1 MALFNQSRGRIIQLI
16 FVGIFLIM
24 LIQLFNLQILSG
36 KYRQLAM
43 DNAVFA
49 KVRYPD
55 RGIIFDRNGKAIL
68 DNTILYDLV
77 VTPSEL
83 KNADTFGLCRLLAI
97 DTAQF
102 RKRVNDAIIKNGRY
116 RPSVFQSL
124 LTPELHARL
133 EENIWKYN
141 GFALVERPVRKYP
154 YNAGAHVMGYIGE
167 VDQNIIKKSNNYY
180 RMGDFVG
187 RSGLEASYETVL
199 MGQRGVEY
207 MIKDNHNRLV
217 GSYENGLRDTLP
229 IAGNNLHTYL
239 DIELQQMAEAMMAN
253 KVGAVVAID
262 PRTGGILAMAS
273 GPNYDPNE
281 LSGPNKNKNYSR
293 LALDVSSPM
302 FNRAIKGQYPPGSTF
317 KPLGAL
323 VALDEGLITP
333 SYGYACGGTYY
344 GCTRPLNCTEK
355 WGGHANNLR
364 DAIAW
369 SCNSYFSE
377 VLKKTIDN
385 PKYRNP
391 RKGLM
396 VWKDYMTAMGL
407 GYRLGVDLPSE
418 DAGNIPDTAD
428 YDKSYNG
435 LWNSCT
441 MVGGGLGIGQDKM
454 LTTPLQLAN
463 AMCVIA
469 NKGYYYTPHFV
480 KKIDN
485 YPGADSILAPYK
497 VKHEA
502 LTHISDQ
509 AFEIVISGMQ
519 DVVDKGTGR
528 VAQIPGIQICA
539 KTGTAQNRIIF
550 EGKRLDLK
558 DNSMFVC
565 FAPRDNPKIAIA
577 VVVQNGGYGSTW
589 AAPIASIIMEKYLND
604 TLRPEK
610 ARRMEEISQTNLMP
624 SYLKRMQYREDSIR
638 AFKWFEM
645 TKDSAYIEKY
655 LKPVRQTVR
664 PAAVPTQQAAVPAKE
679 NKSNHSNQPKK
690 AELVVDRIRTK
701 EFNG

>member
-1 MALFNQSRGRIIQLI
+1 MALFNQSRSRIIQLI
-16 FVGIFLIM
+16 FVGLFLIIF
-24 LIQLFNLQILSG
+24 IQLFNLQILSG

-55 RGIIFDRNGKAIL
+55 RGIIFDRNGNAIL

-83 KNADTFGLCRLLAI
+83 KNT
-97 DTAQF
+97 DTAGICAILGISIETF
-102 RKRVNDAIIKNGRY
+102 NKRVADAQFKNGRY

-124 LTPELHARL
+124 LPPDLHARL
-133 EENIWKYN
+133 DENIWKFN

-154 YNAGAHVMGYIGE
+154 FNAGAHIMGYIGE
-167 VDQNIIKKSNNYY
+167 VDQNIINKSNRFY
-180 RMGDFVG
+180 RMGDYVG
-187 RSGLEASYETVL
+187 RSGLEAHYERVL

-207 MIKDNHNRLV
+207 MIKDNRNRLV
-217 GSYENGLRDTLP
+217 GSYEKGEYDTMA
-229 IAGNNLHTYL
+229 IAGNNLRTYI
-239 DIELQQMAEAMMAN
+239 DIELQQMAEKMLAN
-253 KVGAVVAID
+253 KVGAVVAIE
-262 PRTGGILAMAS
+262 PSTGGILAMAS

-281 LSGPNKNKNYSR
+281 LSGPDKNANYAR

-323 VALDEGLITP
+323 VALEEGVITP
-333 SYGYACGGTYY
+333 SYGYACSGTYF

-355 WGGHANNLR
+355 WPGHANNLR

-377 VLKKTIDN
+377 ILKKTIDN

-391 RKGLM
+391 RRGLTE
-396 VWKDYMTAMGL
+396 WKNYMTSLGL

-428 YDKSYNG
+428 YDKSYRG
-435 LWNSCT
+435 QWNSCT

-454 LTTPLQLAN
+454 LSTPLQLAN
-463 AMCVIA
+463 AMCIIA
-469 NKGYYYTPHFV
+469 NKGYYFTPHFV
-480 KKIDN
+480 KSIDN
-485 YPGADSILAPYK
+485 NPAADTLLEPYRI
-497 VKHEA
+497 KHEV
-502 LTHISDQ
+502 LTHIPEDVYDV
-509 AFEIVISGMQ
+509 VISGMQ

-528 VAQIPGIQICA
+528 VAQIPGVKVMG
-539 KTGTAQNRIIF
+539 KTGTAQNKIFF
-550 EGKRLDLK
+550 EGRRIDLK

-565 FAPRDNPKIAIA
+565 FAPRDNPKIAVA
-577 VVVQNGGYGSTW
+577 VVIENGGYGSTW
-589 AAPIASIIMEKYLND
+589 AAPIASILVEKFLND
-604 TLRPEK
+604 TLRPEREK
-610 ARRMEEISQTNLMP
+610 KMKEISETNLMP

-638 AFKWFEM
+638 AVKWFEM
-645 TKDSAYIEKY
+645 TKDSAYIRKY
-655 LKPVRQTVR
+655 LKPATPKRT
-664 PAAVPTQQAAVPAKE
+664 PAIKPITSKNEAPSPAQQNTYYMA
-679 NKSNHSNQPKK
+679 
-690 AELVVDRIRTK
+690 DRIRPDEHK
-701 EFNG
+701 G